1 MAFNFFLCLLF
12 IGRKRPTYFVIFPE
26 GTRYSIK
33 RKDVLEKSQK
43 FAVDNDLSPL
53 KHVSN
58 SSTRL
63 SYRHGHKDQGESGC
77 LNKKLSA
84 LIVIGPLAP
93 GFGT

>member
-1 MAFNFFLCLLF
+1 M
-12 IGRKRPTYFVIFPE
+12 IFPE

-58 SSTRL
+58 SSARL
-63 SYRHGHKDQGESGC
+63 GYRHGKGSGGGWYISGISPWQLIQKYFLIDFMILDQ
-77 LNKKLSA
+77 
-84 LIVIGPLAP
+84 
-93 GFGT
+93 